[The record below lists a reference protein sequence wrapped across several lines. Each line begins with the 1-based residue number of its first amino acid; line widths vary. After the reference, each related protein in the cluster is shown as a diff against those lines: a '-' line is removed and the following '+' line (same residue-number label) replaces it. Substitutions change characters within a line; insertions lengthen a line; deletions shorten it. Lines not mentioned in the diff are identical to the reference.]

1 MSETTFESQLEQ
13 LEALVTRLEQG
24 DVPLAEA
31 LAAFEQGMQL
41 SKACTDM
48 LNAAEQRVTELTQE
62 PSTGD

>member
-1 MSETTFESQLEQ
+1 MSDSTFEQQLAE

-41 SKACTDM
+41 SKACGEM
-48 LNAAEQRVTELTQE
+48 LTAAEQRVSELTQDSN
-62 PSTGD
+62 PQ

>member
-48 LNAAEQRVTELTQE
+48 LNAAEQRVT
-62 PSTGD
+62 

>member
-62 PSTGD
+62 PPTGD